1 MPINVQVICE
11 NSIAGETNVNTFA
24 ARAESGVSP
33 LTQTLADDIQNEF
46 RVMYGNGGAGAVGLR
61 GLADLRT
68 NDITL
73 TRMVVREI
81 LPGNQPGVF
90 FEYST
95 NESGDEAGD
104 TLPLQLCCVATLQTA
119 QAGRRGR
126 GRVFFG
132 GFGENEVAE
141 TAGAGQWTNNT
152 VSQVLAAIQDLNSR
166 LEASVPTPVTLAVW
180 SRANAAFNPVTSC
193 RVTSKVFTQRRRSR
207 RGPTSTFDGG
217 PV

>member
-1 MPINVQVICE
+1 MPINMQIICE
-11 NSIAGETNVNTFA
+11 NSIAGEQNVNTFA
-24 ARAESGVSP
+24 AVAASGVSP
-33 LTQTLADDIQNEF
+33 LTQALADDVENEF
-46 RVMYGNGGAGAVGLR
+46 RQLYGNSGGGAIGTR

-73 TRMVVREI
+73 TRVVVREI
-81 LPGNQPGVF
+81 LAGNAPGVF

-141 TAGAGQWTNNT
+141 TAGSGQWTNNT
-152 VSQVLAAIQDLNSR
+152 VSQVLQAIQDLNTR
-166 LEASVPTPVTLAVW
+166 LEAAVPTPVTLAVW
-180 SRANAAFNPVTSC
+180 SRANAAFYPVTSS